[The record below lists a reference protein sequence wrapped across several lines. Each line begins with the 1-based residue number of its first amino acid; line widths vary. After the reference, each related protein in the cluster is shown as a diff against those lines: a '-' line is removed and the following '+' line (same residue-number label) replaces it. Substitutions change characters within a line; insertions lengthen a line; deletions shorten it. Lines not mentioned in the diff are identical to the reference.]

1 MHKKFIKTLLTFLL
15 LLSLSGCVWLV
26 VGGVGALGGYVISP
40 DTIEGVS
47 RMPQGELW
55 DASGKVLS
63 IMGTIEEKNRD
74 AGEIKALIQGA
85 KITVTLTPLNKSTTT
100 VRVKARKAFLPK
112 IALAQDVYIKI
123 LEYVDE

>member
-1 MHKKFIKTLLTFLL
+1 MLKSISKFFLL
-15 LLSLSGCVWLV
+15 LILLTPLTGCVWLV
-26 VGGVGALGGYVISP
+26 VGGVGALGGYIISP

-123 LEYVDE
+123 LEYLDE